1 MAAIIMFHNILFGCF
16 VEKCY
21 FRSRPANRACVYS

>member
-1 MAAIIMFHNILFGCF
+1 MATIIMFDNILFGYF

-21 FRSRPANRACVYS
+21 FRSRPVNRACVYS